1 MKQTDKKQ
9 KRNNEIDRFITEAV
23 LDERVTLKTNS
34 IKIIEYIIGK
44 INETSGL
51 FYFGENSYQLYGLI
65 EQRKKG
71 NCTYIESSLN
81 EHLYPSSLNNNMR
94 SNTKRLHMHIK
105 RIKGGLF
112 FCDEINNKIDI
123 QVESEEVEDFN
134 IKRGDLVS
142 KKEFEEKMILLGY
155 ENVDTTKH
163 KGEICARGGIID
175 VYPIN
180 EYYPIRLEF
189 FGNKVD
195 TIRSFD
201 INTQLSIK
209 QKESIN
215 IENNKKKVKS
225 VESISYE
232 DYIPV
237 SYTHLT
243 LPTKA

>member
-71 NCTYIESSLN
+71 GCTYIEPSLN
-81 EHLYPSSLNNNMR
+81 EQLYPSSLNNNMR

-112 FCDEINNKIDI
+112 FCDEIKNKIDI

-142 KKEFEEKMILLGY
+142 KKEFEEKMLLLGY
-155 ENVDTTKH
+155 ENVDTT
-163 KGEICARGGIID
+163 
-175 VYPIN
+175 
-180 EYYPIRLEF
+180 
-189 FGNKVD
+189 
-195 TIRSFD
+195 
-201 INTQLSIK
+201 
-209 QKESIN
+209 
-215 IENNKKKVKS
+215 
-225 VESISYE
+225 
-232 DYIPV
+232 
-237 SYTHLT
+237 
-243 LPTKA
+243 